1 MIKDAFITKNTD
13 KLDFS
18 IFILNFLTKFTWGVY
33 GVIVN
38 DFELKSSMSIGFS
51 CWFIALL
58 GFLILKG
65 DSVHWASILIIYFGC
80 FWF

>member
-18 IFILNFLTKFTWGVY
+18 IFILNFLTKFTWGIY

-38 DFELKSSMSIGFS
+38 DFELKASM
-51 CWFIALL
+51 
-58 GFLILKG
+58 
-65 DSVHWASILIIYFGC
+65 IIHYAVAVMIQ
-80 FWF
+80 